1 MTLFNN
7 LLINLSI
14 RPYKVE
20 NQKNQLLVKY
30 YRNGRLKA
38 TRIRQKSNF

>member
-20 NQKNQLLVKY
+20 NQNGQLLVKY

-38 TRIRQKSNF
+38 TRINQKSNF

>member
-1 MTLFNN
+1 MTLFNK

-20 NQKNQLLVKY
+20 NQNGQLLVKY

-38 TRIRQKSNF
+38 TRISQKSHF